1 MVVALGVDYA
11 SEFEILELKFIL
23 PTGQILNLH
32 QDFILTEINI
42 FESIFSH
49 SVVGSVIVADT
60 RELITKG
67 AFAGQERLSLK
78 IQTPSPDFKTK
89 FDDGTTKLI
98 DFTDV
103 PLRVHK
109 IPVRTG
115 ISSGTQLFEIQFI
128 SDHALVNATKRI
140 SKSYVKSKSNIGEM
154 VKDLLIEELG
164 VPSNKVEK
172 NVEGTK
178 GSRSL
183 IVQNA
188 NPLAFI
194 TRLTKEA
201 ISEEN
206 DSSEY
211 VFFANKNGVHFKTLQ
226 SLFDRDPRGLFHNG
240 DKGTDEKY
248 TKDSDSG
255 KITQHFR
262 RILEFDLVQ
271 GHDFLVDNH
280 GGMIG
285 GKVVEHNLY
294 RKKLETKTFNY
305 FSDGDY
311 KDYHR
316 INKERVY
323 NRLSLNA
330 SDEELENSKISV
342 IANSKDKFEKD
353 MSFEL
358 KKDANQR
365 NKTILRRQSKFL
377 ELQKG
382 ISIKMEVTGYTAL
395 TAGDMVFINLQSIG
409 GDDSDPANNKFYSG
423 VYLVKTLRH
432 KFSYPTRQ
440 HTMGITAVKDGL
452 PFALEPDTNAFKPV
466 EA

>member
-1 MVVALGVDYA
+1 MEMGGVDYA
-11 SEFEILELKFIL
+11 GEFDILELKLIL
-23 PTGQILNLH
+23 PTGQILNLDK
-32 QDFILTEINI
+32 DFILTEINI
-42 FESIFSH
+42 FENIFSH
-49 SVVGSVIVADT
+49 SITGSVIVADT
-60 RELITKG
+60 RELISKG

-115 ISSGTQLFEIQFI
+115 ISTGAQVYEFQFI
-128 SDHALVNATKRI
+128 SEHTLVNATKRI
-140 SKSYVKSKSNIGEM
+140 SKSYVKTKSNIGEM
-154 VKDLLIEELG
+154 VKDLLIEELNI
-164 VPSNKVEK
+164 PSEKVEK
-172 NVEGTK
+172 NIEGTK

-194 TRLTKEA
+194 TRLAKEA

-226 SLFDRDPRGLFHNG
+226 SLFEKKPRGLFHNG
-240 DKGTDEKY
+240 DKGVDEKY
-248 TKDSDSG
+248 DRDPDSG

-262 RILEFDLVQ
+262 RILDFELMQ

-285 GKVVEHNLY
+285 GKVFEHNLY

-305 FSDGDY
+305 FDDDSYKGGD
-311 KDYHR
+311 R
-316 INKERVY
+316 INEERVY
-323 NRLSLNA
+323 NRVALDA
-330 SDEELENSKISV
+330 SDDDLVNSKISV

-353 MSFEL
+353 MFFEL
-358 KKDANQR
+358 KKDSNQR
-365 NKTILRRQSKFL
+365 DKTILRRQSKFL

-409 GDDSDPANNKFYSG
+409 GDDSDPPTNKFYSG
-423 VYLVKTLRH
+423 TYLVKTLRH

-452 PFALEPDTNAFKPV
+452 PFALEPDQEAFT
-466 EA
+466 A